1 MAESSEMIAAKGREL
16 QLFLVHIF
24 HGMRN
29 FLEIIAVE
37 ELSRVESIR
46 VETNESHVSEKVD

>member
-37 ELSRVESIR
+37 ELSRSQWKRMKVTSTEKSIR
-46 VETNESHVSEKVD
+46 IT